1 MQAVLF
7 IFRYKMTWR
16 AFVVFSYGK
25 NGTIGR
31 QIPFK
36 VLPIVPLVMPLVP
49 MVPMLP
55 TYGSKWCRQNTAWE
69 ILPTREKSRDSI
81 WRA

>member
-1 MQAVLF
+1 M
-7 IFRYKMTWR
+7 R
-16 AFVVFSYGK
+16 AFVIFSNGK
-25 NGTIGR
+25 NGTIGK

-55 TYGSKWCRQNTAWE
+55 TYTAANVADR
-69 ILPTREKSRDSI
+69 IQRG
-81 WRA
+81 

>member
-1 MQAVLF
+1 M
-7 IFRYKMTWR
+7 R
-16 AFVVFSYGK
+16 AFVVFSNGK
-25 NGTIGR
+25 NDGTIGR

-36 VLPIVPLVMPLVP
+36 VLPMVPLVMPLEP

-55 TYGSKWCRQNTAWE
+55 TYGSKWCRQNTAWV